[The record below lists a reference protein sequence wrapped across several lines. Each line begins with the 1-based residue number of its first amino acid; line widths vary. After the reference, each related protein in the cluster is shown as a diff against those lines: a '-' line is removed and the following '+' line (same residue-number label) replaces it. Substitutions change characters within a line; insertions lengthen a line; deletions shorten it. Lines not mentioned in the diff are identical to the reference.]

1 MLRCD
6 KSLTTVKTQ
15 EYYCL
20 SLINEGFL
28 FCHERKFDL
37 FYTICFWQIYAGH
50 YSSLC
55 FVLGAYQS
63 LIVCSSIFPGIEVK
77 LNNL

>member
-1 MLRCD
+1 MTKASPPSKYSTTIASPLSRSCVYSVMKGNLTCFTQFVFD
-6 KSLTTVKTQ
+6 KSL
-15 EYYCL
+15 L
-20 SLINEGFL
+20 AI
-28 FCHERKFDL
+28 
-37 FYTICFWQIYAGH
+37 I
-50 YSSLC
+50 LC